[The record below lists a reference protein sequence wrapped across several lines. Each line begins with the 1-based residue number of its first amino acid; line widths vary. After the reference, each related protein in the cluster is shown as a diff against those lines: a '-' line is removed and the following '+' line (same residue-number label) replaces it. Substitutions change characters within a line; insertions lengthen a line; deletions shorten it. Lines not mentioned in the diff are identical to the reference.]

1 MDGPPLAA
9 ADLRAVLREAAGVV
23 RVEAEELPGGAQGAA
38 HGRPRRAPPRRRA
51 RQPQG

>member
-1 MDGPPLAA
+1 MVPPFAA

-23 RVEAEELPGGAQGAA
+23 RVEAEELPGGAQGATRR
-38 HGRPRRAPPRRRA
+38 RPRRTPPRHRA